1 MRCSLERQYQ
11 WDFPVRSYHL
21 VHWNRA
27 VRQCKG
33 SNSCADPVV
42 SVEALTQPFVCTNR
56 DCTNNVDVFFFAVSA
71 CLASIADDAPHC
83 CRGEAWEMHRRCATG
98 LCDRTRDLV
107 TGRRAVTRAEILLL
121 TSVLEDAML
130 EGFIGGRR
138 EMAQC
143 RIGEESVRPG
153 EMASE
158 SGGCLLHTR

>member
-1 MRCSLERQYQ
+1 MRCLLERQYQ
-11 WDFPVRSYHL
+11 WDFPIRSYHL

-71 CLASIADDAPHC
+71 CLASIAYC
-83 CRGEAWEMHRRCATG
+83 CRGEAWEMHRRCAAP

-121 TSVLEDAML
+121 TSVHEDAML

-138 EMAQC
+138 EMAQR
-143 RIGEESVRPG
+143 RIGEESVRLG
-153 EMASE
+153 EMACE
-158 SGGCLLHTR
+158 SGGCLLHAR